1 VTAEVFSMVLLGALA
16 GLAVGMASARYIE
29 SLLYQVKPT
38 DPAMLTLPALT
49 ILVAAL
55 VAAGN
60 KRVAWKKAFRISEP

>member
-1 VTAEVFSMVLLGALA
+1 
-16 GLAVGMASARYIE
+16 
-29 SLLYQVKPT
+29 
-38 DPAMLTLPALT
+38 MLTLPALT